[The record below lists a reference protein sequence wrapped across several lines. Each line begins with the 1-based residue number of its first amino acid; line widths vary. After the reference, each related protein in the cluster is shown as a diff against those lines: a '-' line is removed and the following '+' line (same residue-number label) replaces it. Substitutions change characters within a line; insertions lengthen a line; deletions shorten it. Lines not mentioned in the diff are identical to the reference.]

1 MTDIAVGE
9 ILRVMKVFLAMHATK
24 ARRLIPHPSERK
36 DPPGISRLASRT
48 AAR

>member
-1 MTDIAVGE
+1 MVGE
-9 ILRVMKVFLAMHATK
+9 MLWDMKVFLAMHAAK

-36 DPPGISRLASRT
+36 GPPGISRLASRT